1 MSFTKKVH
9 FESFSQSRL
18 VNMAWPNAA
27 AMSCHGVVPGPY
39 HQFVEDPL
47 QDSDSPMRS
56 VGIVAPAYVCS
67 FSPCVATKIA
77 ALSSLCHK
85 PAPCSWQRAWFVVS
99 ILPNLIDWKQYSN
112 FHTRSKRGL
121 ISLYVLFTMKIDIFQ
136 STIHVLAKRVICSC
150 NCKNNPLS
158 KFQGMLS
165 CCTRQ
170 FKFRQKPL

>member
-1 MSFTKKVH
+1 MAKCSCNVV
-9 FESFSQSRL
+9 SR
-18 VNMAWPNAA
+18 
-27 AMSCHGVVPGPY
+27 CGPY
-39 HQFVEDPL
+39 HQLVEEPL
-47 QDSDSPMRS
+47 QDSDPPMRS

-99 ILPNLIDWKQYSN
+99 ILPDLIDWRQYSN

-121 ISLYVLFTMKIDIFQ
+121 ISLYVLFTTMEIDIFQ

-150 NCKNNPLS
+150 NYKKNPLS
-158 KFQGMLS
+158 VL
-165 CCTRQ
+165 TNVELPH
-170 FKFRQKPL
+170 PLIQI

>member
-9 FESFSQSRL
+9 FESISQSRL

-27 AMSCHGVVPGPY
+27 AMSCHGVI
-39 HQFVEDPL
+39 HIISLQKNPL
-47 QDSDSPMRS
+47 QDSDFPMKL

-99 ILPNLIDWKQYSN
+99 ILPDLIDWKQYSN
-112 FHTRSKRGL
+112 FNTRSKKGM
-121 ISLYVLFTMKIDIFQ
+121 ISLYVLFSMKIGIFQ

-158 KFQGMLS
+158 KFQ
-165 CCTRQ
+165 
-170 FKFRQKPL
+170 